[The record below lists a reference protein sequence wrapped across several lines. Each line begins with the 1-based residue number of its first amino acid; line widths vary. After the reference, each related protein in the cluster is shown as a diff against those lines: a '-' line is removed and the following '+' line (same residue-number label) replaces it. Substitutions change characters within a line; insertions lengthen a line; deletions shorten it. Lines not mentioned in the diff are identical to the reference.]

1 MSQYSA
7 AARGRSPRPVEESR
21 AGGAYLEVYPIVC
34 PIAVA
39 LNRAALYFPLFSRVL
54 GTPVRCTSTPVG
66 CTSFCATKLEANRS
80 TALETTFGLRLKKS
94 KKYTHF

>member
-7 AARGRSPRPVEESR
+7 AARGRSPRPSEESR

-54 GTPVRCTSTPVG
+54 GTPVRCTS
-66 CTSFCATKLEANRS
+66 FCATKLEANRS